1 MSLDL
6 KLSGKTAIVTGG
18 SAGIG
23 LATAKALY
31 SEGVSVAIASRNSER
46 LEQAVS
52 AIQTHKSEGGK
63 VIPIS
68 ADLSQ
73 TEGVEKVASTAL
85 EKFGQID
92 ILINNAGSARAGSFL
107 DLSDEAF
114 LDAWNLKLLGYIRL
128 VRAVVPHLKSRRDG
142 RIVNIIGGAGRTPRP
157 NFLPGGTTNAALLN
171 FTRGISKELAQ
182 HNIRINAISP
192 GLTATERAEQ
202 LAQQNAQSLG
212 VSVEEIKAQ
221 SLQAIPLGKIVK
233 PEEIAALAL
242 FLVSDLAS
250 SITGAEIL
258 VDGGQTPG
266 V

>member
-1 MSLDL
+1 MALDL
-6 KLSGKTAIVTGG
+6 QLAGKTAIVTGG

-31 SEGVSVAIASRNSER
+31 SEGVSVAIAARNPER
-46 LEQAVS
+46 LDLAVS
-52 AIQTHKSEGGK
+52 IIQDLPSVGGK
-63 VIPIS
+63 IIPIN
-68 ADLSQ
+68 ADLSLA
-73 TEGVEKVASTAL
+73 EGVEKVASTAL

-128 VRAVVPHLKSRRDG
+128 VRAIVPHQKSRRDG

-157 NFLPGGTTNAALLN
+157 SFLPGGTTNAALLN

-202 LAQQNAQSLG
+202 LAQQNAQARG
-212 VSVEEIKAQ
+212 VSVEQIKAE

-258 VDGGQTPG
+258 VDGGQTLG

>member
-1 MSLDL
+1 MSLEL
-6 KLSGKTAIVTGG
+6 NLVGKTAIVTGG

-23 LATAKALY
+23 FATAKALY
-31 SEGVSVAIASRNSER
+31 SEGVSVAIVARDPER
-46 LEQAVS
+46 LETAAN
-52 AIQTHKSEGGK
+52 AIRELPNQGNK
-63 VIPIS
+63 VIAIS
-68 ADLSQ
+68 ADLTQPESIEKVVSQ
-73 TEGVEKVASTAL
+73 TL
-85 EKFGQID
+85 ETFGQID

-107 DLSDEAF
+107 DLDDQTF

-128 VRAVVPHLKSRRDG
+128 VKAIVPEQIRRKDG

-202 LAQQNAQSLG
+202 LAIQQAQSSNI
-212 VSVEEIKAQ
+212 SVEEIKAQ
-221 SLQAIPLGKIVK
+221 SLKAIPLGKLVQ
-233 PEEIAALAL
+233 PEEIANLAL
-242 FLVSDLAS
+242 FLVSNLAA
-250 SITGAEIL
+250 SITGAEII
-258 VDGGQTPG
+258 VDGGSTPG

>member
-1 MSLDL
+1 MSLEL
-6 KLSGKTAIVTGG
+6 NLSGKTAIVTGG

-31 SEGVSVAIASRNSER
+31 SEGVNVVIAARNQER
-46 LEQAVS
+46 LDQAVFD
-52 AIQTHKSEGGK
+52 IQSLPITGTKIIG
-63 VIPIS
+63 IS
-68 ADLSQ
+68 ADL
-73 TEGVEKVASTAL
+73 TKAEDVEKVISTTIA
-85 EKFGQID
+85 KFGKID

-107 DLSDEAF
+107 ELSDEAF

-128 VRAVVPHLKSRRDG
+128 VKAVVPYLKNQKDG

-182 HNIRINAISP
+182 DNIRINAISP
-192 GLTATERAEQ
+192 GLTDTERAKI
-202 LAQQNAQSLG
+202 LAEQNAESLG
-212 VSVEEIKAQ
+212 ITVDEYKAQ
-221 SLQAIPLGKIVK
+221 AVKSIPLGKVAK

-242 FLVSDLAS
+242 FLVSDLAA

-258 VDGGQTPG
+258 VDGGSTPG

>member
-6 KLSGKTAIVTGG
+6 QLSGKTAIVTGG

-23 LATAKALY
+23 LAIAKALY
-31 SEGVSVAIASRNSER
+31 SEGVNVVIAARNPER

-52 AIQTHKSEGGK
+52 TIESLPSSGAK

-73 TEGVEKVASTAL
+73 AEGVEKVVSTAL
-85 EKFGQID
+85 EQLGQID
-92 ILINNAGSARAGSFL
+92 IVINNAGSARAGAFL
-107 DLSDEAF
+107 DLGDDAF

-128 VRAVVPHLKSRRDG
+128 VRAILPHLQSRRDG

-157 NFLPGGTTNAALLN
+157 SFLPGGTTNAALLN

-192 GLTATERAEQ
+192 GLTATERAQ
-202 LAQQNAQSLG
+202 SLAQQNAQSQG
-212 VSVEEIKAQ
+212 VSVEEVKAE
-221 SLQAIPLGKIVK
+221 SLKAIPLGKIVK